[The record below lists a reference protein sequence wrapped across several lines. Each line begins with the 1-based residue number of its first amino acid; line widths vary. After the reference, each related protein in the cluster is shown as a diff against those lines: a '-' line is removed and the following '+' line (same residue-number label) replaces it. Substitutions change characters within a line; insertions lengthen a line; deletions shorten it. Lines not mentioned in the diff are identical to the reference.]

1 MTNVDQAKVSI
12 GDSKTKEDGI
22 QNKASSG
29 NVLAYNDGRITND
42 SQRSSKG
49 VVSNV
54 QRKRSSV
61 IANVGRGSDM
71 NLLMGND
78 LPARKLVSSK
88 ELNLLSLNMQK

>member
-1 MTNVDQAKVSI
+1 M
-12 GDSKTKEDGI
+12 
-22 QNKASSG
+22 
-29 NVLAYNDGRITND
+29 
-42 SQRSSKG
+42 
-49 VVSNV
+49 

-88 ELNLLSLNMQK
+88 ELNMLSLNMQK

>member
-12 GDSKTKEDGI
+12 ADSKVKEDVI

-29 NVLAYNDGRITND
+29 NALAYNDGRITND

-61 IANVGRGSDM
+61 IANVGRGSDTA
-71 NLLMGND
+71 LLMGNEV
-78 LPARKLVSSK
+78 PARKLVSSK